1 MNLFADIDPEFA
13 VNPTQKGFIMSDGG
27 SRGNPGIAGSGAVL
41 YDMNKKEIGR
51 DGIFC
56 GVQTNNFAEY
66 EGMICGLNLALKNNV
81 TDLEV
86 YMDSKL
92 IVEQMSGRWK
102 VKNANIKPLFERGK
116 NIAKQFEKIS
126 YHHVR
131 REKNTVAD
139 SIANEVMDRGGYVA

>member
-13 VNPTQKGFIMSDGG
+13 IKPTSKGFMMSDGG
-27 SRGNPGIAGSGAVL
+27 SRGNPGIAGAGAVL
-41 YDMNKKEIGR
+41 YGEDKKELAR

-66 EGMICGLNLALKNNV
+66 QGMICGLNLALKNNI
-81 TDLEV
+81 TDLAV

-92 IVEQMSGRWK
+92 IVEQMNGNWK
-102 VKNANIKPLFERGK
+102 VKNANIKPLFEKSKR
-116 NIAKQFEKIS
+116 IAEQFEKIS
-126 YHHVR
+126 YCHVR

-139 SIANEVMDRGGYVA
+139 SIANEVMDRGC